1 MVVDKY
7 HHIRGNI
14 IMKKNIKMKR
24 KSTLISTPLKTERMP
39 DGRRKLL
46 RELALLVEGKE
57 YPIEKGYVTDYSSI
71 PWFGRFVVRW
81 SRVDIA
87 GVIHDWLYE
96 KGSGSRS
103 EADRI
108 WKIVAQSGEHH
119 ASCLQ
124 AGICWF
130 ALRVG
135 ACCAWKRH
143 KDSRKKHSMREK
155 DNK

>member
-1 MVVDKY
+1 
-7 HHIRGNI
+7 
-14 IMKKNIKMKR
+14 MKR
-24 KSTLISTPLKTERMP
+24 KSTVISPPLQTERMP

-46 RELALLVEGKE
+46 RDLVLLVEGKE
-57 YPIEKGYVTDYSSI
+57 YPIEEGYITDYSSI

-103 EADRI
+103 EADRV
-108 WKIVAQSGEHH
+108 WRVVARSGKHH
-119 ASCLQ
+119 ANCLQ

-130 ALRVG
+130 ALRV
-135 ACCAWKRH
+135 CAWCAWRRN
-143 KDSRKKHSMREK
+143 KDSREK
-155 DNK
+155 YSIHEKENK